1 MISMGKSIVSMVG
14 GQSGYYRIRSDVL
27 TIDIA
32 SFTDTTL
39 LINPMLYL
47 EKRNLK
53 HLAHLINMLTIH
65 HSKMS
70 HLRTPS

>member
-1 MISMGKSIVSMVG
+1 MGKSIVSMVG
-14 GQSGYYRIRSDVL
+14 GQSGYYRVRSDVL
-27 TIDIA
+27 TIEIA

-39 LINPMLYL
+39 LIKPMCTW
-47 EKRNLK
+47 KNRNLK

-70 HLRTPS
+70 HLITPS